1 MYKVLEKREDV
12 FPAAL
17 QLAKRL
23 ASTTSVTSV
32 AMTKALIWRGAN
44 SPEEQHLLES
54 RAIRTLG
61 PSKDGEEGARSFLEK
76 RVPVFTATLS
86 VDMPSWVPWA
96 STFHRSEYRMDYSTD
111 LLIVE

>member
-1 MYKVLEKREDV
+1 MSDLYYKILPRREEVL
-12 FPAAL
+12 PAAL
-17 QLAKRL
+17 QLAERL
-23 ASTTSVTSV
+23 ASTTSATSV

-76 RVPVFTATLS
+76 RRPEFTATLS
-86 VDMPSWVPWA
+86 ADMPSWVPWVRHTLA
-96 STFHRSEYRMDYSTD
+96 SLDDY
-111 LLIVE
+111 L